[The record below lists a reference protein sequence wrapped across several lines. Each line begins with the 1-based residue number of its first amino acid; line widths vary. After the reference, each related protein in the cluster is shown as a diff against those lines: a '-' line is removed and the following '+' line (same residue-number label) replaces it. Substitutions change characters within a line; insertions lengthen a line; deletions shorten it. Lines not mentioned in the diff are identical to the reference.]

1 MKIKIFCPICRT
13 WKARPPGACLAAIG
27 EEGDAMINLN
37 QLRVFYEA
45 ARSGSFTG
53 AAKKLCITQ
62 PAVTAQIKT
71 FEDQCNLKLF
81 KKKGRSLYLSEEGS
95 TLFEYTRKI
104 FEYEKE
110 VEDVIEEMRKLKRG
124 TLRLGTSK
132 AYARYFMPFLIS
144 SFREAFP
151 HIKVHLDEGSS
162 LDIIH
167 SLLDLKNEVAVI
179 ARVEEDPNIT
189 FVPFKRDRLVLILP
203 PAHAMARKKSVSVE
217 DLVDQPMI
225 MKEMGSGTRKLVNE
239 LFSKKGLT
247 PNVLME
253 TSNTEFI
260 KQLVQRG
267 EGISLLVE
275 EAVAADIREKR
286 LATVPVAGAEPCL
299 DVSIAY
305 LKDQHLSHPARAF
318 VDMLRKMVTKGPQ
331 GGGMQKV
338 MAEYFAHWQEAKV

>member
-1 MKIKIFCPICRT
+1 VV
-13 WKARPPGACLAAIG
+13 
-27 EEGDAMINLN
+27 NLN

-45 ARSGSFTG
+45 ARTGSFTS
-53 AAKKLCITQ
+53 AARKLCITQ
-62 PAVTAQIKT
+62 PAVTAQIKS

-81 KKKGRSLYLSEEGS
+81 KRKGRSLYLSDEGS
-95 TLFEYTRKI
+95 ALYEYTRRI

-144 SFREAFP
+144 SFHEAFP
-151 HIKVHLDEGSS
+151 QIKVHLDEGSS
-162 LDIIH
+162 MDILR

-179 ARVEEDPNIT
+179 ARVEENPNIT
-189 FVPFKRDRLVLILP
+189 FLPFKRDQLILILA
-203 PAHAMARKKSVSVE
+203 PAHGLAGKKRVAVE
-217 DLVDQPMI
+217 ELVNEPMI
-225 MKEMGSGTRKLVNE
+225 MKETGSGTRKQVNE
-239 LFSKKGLT
+239 LFSRKGLA

-267 EGISLLVE
+267 EGISFLVE
-275 EAVAADIREKR
+275 EAVATEIREKR
-286 LATVPVAGAEPCL
+286 LTTVPMAGEKPFL

-305 LKDQHLSHPARAF
+305 LKNQHLSHPARAF
-318 VDMLRKMVTKGPQ
+318 VEMLKKMATKGPQ
-331 GGGMQKV
+331 TGGMEKV
-338 MAEYFAHWQEAKV
+338 MAEYVTRWQETKL

>member
-1 MKIKIFCPICRT
+1 M
-13 WKARPPGACLAAIG
+13 
-27 EEGDAMINLN
+27 MNLN

-45 ARSGSFTG
+45 ARTGSFTS

-95 TLFEYTRKI
+95 ALYEYAKRI

-110 VEDVIEEMRKLKRG
+110 VEDAIEEMRKLKRG

-144 SFREAFP
+144 SFHEAFP

-162 LDIIH
+162 MDILR
-167 SLLDLKNEVAVI
+167 SLLELKNEVAVI
-179 ARVEEDPNIT
+179 AKVEEDPNVT
-189 FVPFKRDRLVLILP
+189 FLPFKRDELILILAP
-203 PAHAMARKKSVSVE
+203 THSLSKKKSVSVE
-217 DLVDQPMI
+217 ELVHEPMI
-225 MKEMGSGTRKLVNE
+225 MKEMGSGTRKQVND
-239 LFSKKGLT
+239 LFSRKGLS

-267 EGISLLVE
+267 EGISFLVE
-275 EAVAADIREKR
+275 ESVAVEIRERR
-286 LATVPVAGAEPCL
+286 LATVPVAGEKPFL

-318 VDMLRKMVTKGPQ
+318 VEMLKKMATKGPQ
-331 GGGMQKV
+331 TGGMQKV
-338 MAEYFAHWQEAKV
+338 MAEYVARWQEAKL

>member
-1 MKIKIFCPICRT
+1 
-13 WKARPPGACLAAIG
+13 
-27 EEGDAMINLN
+27 MINLN

-45 ARSGSFTG
+45 ARTGSFTS

-71 FEDQCNLKLF
+71 FEDQCDLKLF

-95 TLFEYTRKI
+95 TLYEYARRI
-104 FEYEKE
+104 FEYERE

-144 SFREAFP
+144 SFHEAFP
-151 HIKVHLDEGSS
+151 LIRVHLDEGSS
-162 LDIIH
+162 MDILR

-189 FVPFKRDRLVLILP
+189 FLPFKRDQLVLILSP
-203 PAHAMARKKSVSVE
+203 THSLAKKKSLSVE
-217 DLVDQPMI
+217 ELVHEPMI
-225 MKEMGSGTRKLVNE
+225 MKEIGSGTRKQVNE
-239 LFSKKGLT
+239 LFSRKGLA
-247 PNVLME
+247 PKVLME

-267 EGISLLVE
+267 EGISFLVE
-275 EAVAADIREKR
+275 EAVAVEIREKR
-286 LATVPVAGAEPCL
+286 LAAVPVAGENPFL

-305 LKDQHLSHPARAF
+305 LKGQHLSHPARAF
-318 VDMLRKMVTKGPQ
+318 VDMLEKMATQGPRA
-331 GGGMQKV
+331 GGMQKV
-338 MAEYFAHWQEAKV
+338 MAEYFAQWQGGRR

>member
-1 MKIKIFCPICRT
+1 
-13 WKARPPGACLAAIG
+13 
-27 EEGDAMINLN
+27 MINLN

-45 ARSGSFTG
+45 ARAGSFTH
-53 AAKKLCITQ
+53 AARKLCITQ
-62 PAVTAQIKT
+62 PAVTAQIKS

-81 KKKGRSLYLSEEGS
+81 KKKGRSLYLSDEGS
-95 TLFEYTRKI
+95 ALYEYTRRI

-110 VEDVIEEMRKLKRG
+110 VEDVIEAMRKLKRG

-144 SFREAFP
+144 NFHEAFP
-151 HIKVHLDEGSS
+151 QIKVHLDEGSS
-162 LDIIH
+162 MDILR

-179 ARVEEDPNIT
+179 AKVEENPNVT
-189 FVPFKRDRLVLILP
+189 LLPFKREQLILILA
-203 PAHAMARKKSVSVE
+203 PAHGLARKKRVSVE
-217 DLVDQPMI
+217 ELVNEPMI
-225 MKEMGSGTRKLVNE
+225 MKEMGSGTRKQVND
-239 LFSKKGLT
+239 LFSRKGLT

-267 EGISLLVE
+267 EGISFLVE
-275 EAVAADIREKR
+275 EAVAKEIRENR
-286 LATVPVAGAEPCL
+286 LATVPVAGEKPFL

-318 VDMLRKMVTKGPQ
+318 VEMLKKMATKGPRA
-331 GGGMQKV
+331 GGIKRV
-338 MAEYFAHWQEAKV
+338 MGEYFAHRQGAEL

>member
-1 MKIKIFCPICRT
+1 M
-13 WKARPPGACLAAIG
+13 
-27 EEGDAMINLN
+27 MNLN

-45 ARSGSFTG
+45 ARTGSFTS

-81 KKKGRSLYLSEEGS
+81 KKKGRSLYLSDEGS
-95 TLFEYTRKI
+95 TLYEYTRRI

-144 SFREAFP
+144 SFHEAFP
-151 HIKVHLDEGSS
+151 LIKVHLDEGSS
-162 LDIIH
+162 MDILR
-167 SLLDLKNEVAVI
+167 SLVGLKNEVAVI
-179 ARVEEDPNIT
+179 AKVEEDPNVT
-189 FVPFKRDRLVLILP
+189 FLPFKRDELILILAP
-203 PAHAMARKKSVSVE
+203 THSLSKKKSVSVE
-217 DLVDQPMI
+217 ELVHEPMI
-225 MKEMGSGTRKLVNE
+225 MKEMGSGTRKQVND
-239 LFSKKGLT
+239 LFSRKGLS

-267 EGISLLVE
+267 EGISFLVE
-275 EAVAADIREKR
+275 EAVAAEIKEKK
-286 LATVPVAGAEPCL
+286 LTTVPLEGKAPFL

-318 VDMLRKMVTKGPQ
+318 VEMLKKMATKGPQ
-331 GGGMQKV
+331 TGGMQKV
-338 MAEYFAHWQEAKV
+338 MAEYVARWQEAKL

>member
-1 MKIKIFCPICRT
+1 
-13 WKARPPGACLAAIG
+13 
-27 EEGDAMINLN
+27 MINLN

-45 ARSGSFTG
+45 ARCGSFTS
-53 AAKKLCITQ
+53 AARKLCITQ

-81 KKKGRSLYLSEEGS
+81 KKKGRSLYLSDEGS
-95 TLFEYTRKI
+95 ALYEYTRRI
-104 FEYEKE
+104 FEYERE

-124 TLRLGTSK
+124 ILRLGTSK

-144 SFREAFP
+144 SFHEAFP

-179 ARVEEDPNIT
+179 ARVEENPNLT
-189 FVPFKRDRLVLILP
+189 FLPFKRDQLMLILAP
-203 PAHAMARKKSVSVE
+203 THGLARKKSVSVE
-217 DLVDQPMI
+217 ELVNDPMI
-225 MKEMGSGTRKLVNE
+225 MKETGSGTRKQVNE
-239 LFSKKGLT
+239 LFSRKSLT

-267 EGISLLVE
+267 EGISFLVE
-275 EAVAADIREKR
+275 EAVATEIREKR
-286 LATVPVAGAEPCL
+286 LATVPVAGEKPFL

-318 VDMLRKMVTKGPQ
+318 VEMLKKMATKGPREQ
-331 GGGMQKV
+331 GKRKV
-338 MAEYFAHWQEAKV
+338 MADYFADWQEVKL

>member
-1 MKIKIFCPICRT
+1 
-13 WKARPPGACLAAIG
+13 
-27 EEGDAMINLN
+27 MINLN

-45 ARSGSFTG
+45 ARCGSFTS
-53 AAKKLCITQ
+53 AARKLCITQ

-81 KKKGRSLYLSEEGS
+81 KKKGRSLYLSDEGS
-95 TLFEYTRKI
+95 ALYEYTRRI

-124 TLRLGTSK
+124 ILRLGTSK

-144 SFREAFP
+144 SFHEAFP

-179 ARVEEDPNIT
+179 ARVEENPNLT
-189 FVPFKRDRLVLILP
+189 FLPFKRDQLMLILAP
-203 PAHAMARKKSVSVE
+203 THGLARKKSVSVE
-217 DLVDQPMI
+217 ELVNEPMI
-225 MKEMGSGTRKLVNE
+225 MKETGSGTRKQVNE
-239 LFSKKGLT
+239 LFSRKNLT

-267 EGISLLVE
+267 EGISFLVE
-275 EAVAADIREKR
+275 EAVATEIREKR
-286 LATVPVAGAEPCL
+286 LATVPVTGEKPFL

-305 LKDQHLSHPARAF
+305 LKDQHLSHPARAY
-318 VDMLRKMVTKGPQ
+318 VEMLKKMATKGPQ
-331 GGGMQKV
+331 AGGIKKV
-338 MAEYFAHWQEAKV
+338 MAEYFAHRQEAKL

>member
-1 MKIKIFCPICRT
+1 
-13 WKARPPGACLAAIG
+13 
-27 EEGDAMINLN
+27 MINLN

-45 ARSGSFTG
+45 ARTGSFTS

-62 PAVTAQIKT
+62 PAVTAQIRT
-71 FEDQCNLKLF
+71 FEDQCDLKLF

-95 TLFEYTRKI
+95 TLYEYARRI
-104 FEYEKE
+104 FEYERE

-144 SFREAFP
+144 SFHEAFP
-151 HIKVHLDEGSS
+151 LIKVHLDEGSS
-162 LDIIH
+162 MDILR

-189 FVPFKRDRLVLILP
+189 FLPFKRDQLVLILSP
-203 PAHAMARKKSVSVE
+203 THSLAKKKSLSVE
-217 DLVDQPMI
+217 ELVHEPMI
-225 MKEMGSGTRKLVNE
+225 MKEIGSGTRKQVNE
-239 LFSKKGLT
+239 LFSRKGLA
-247 PNVLME
+247 PKVLME

-267 EGISLLVE
+267 EGISFLVE
-275 EAVAADIREKR
+275 EAVAVEIREKR
-286 LATVPVAGAEPCL
+286 LAAVPVAGENPFL

-305 LKDQHLSHPARAF
+305 LKGQHLSHPARAF
-318 VDMLRKMVTKGPQ
+318 VDMLEKMATQGPRA
-331 GGGMQKV
+331 GGMQKV
-338 MAEYFAHWQEAKV
+338 MAEYFAQWQGGRR

>member
-1 MKIKIFCPICRT
+1 M
-13 WKARPPGACLAAIG
+13 
-27 EEGDAMINLN
+27 NLN

-45 ARSGSFTG
+45 ARTGSFTS

-81 KKKGRSLYLSEEGS
+81 KKKGRSLYLSDEGS
-95 TLFEYTRKI
+95 TLYEYTRRI
-104 FEYEKE
+104 FEYERE

-144 SFREAFP
+144 SFHEAFP

-162 LDIIH
+162 MDILR
-167 SLLDLKNEVAVI
+167 SLLELKNEVAVI
-179 ARVEEDPNIT
+179 ARVEEDPNVA
-189 FVPFKRDRLVLILP
+189 FLPFKRDELILILAP
-203 PAHAMARKKSVSVE
+203 THSLSKKKSVSVE
-217 DLVDQPMI
+217 ELVHEPMI
-225 MKEMGSGTRKLVNE
+225 MKEMGSGTRKQVNE
-239 LFSKKGLT
+239 LFNRKGLS

-267 EGISLLVE
+267 EGISFLVE
-275 EAVAADIREKR
+275 ESVAVEIREKR
-286 LATVPVAGAEPCL
+286 LATVPVAGEKPFL

-318 VDMLRKMVTKGPQ
+318 VEMLKKMATKGPQ
-331 GGGMQKV
+331 TGGMQKV
-338 MAEYFAHWQEAKV
+338 MAEYVARWQEAKL

>member
-1 MKIKIFCPICRT
+1 MV
-13 WKARPPGACLAAIG
+13 
-27 EEGDAMINLN
+27 NLN

-45 ARSGSFTG
+45 ARTGSFTS
-53 AAKKLCITQ
+53 AARKLCITQ
-62 PAVTAQIKT
+62 PAVTAQIKS

-81 KKKGRSLYLSEEGS
+81 KRKGRSLYLSDEGS
-95 TLFEYTRKI
+95 ALYEYTRRI

-144 SFREAFP
+144 SFHEAFP
-151 HIKVHLDEGSS
+151 QIKVHLDEGSS
-162 LDIIH
+162 MDILR

-179 ARVEEDPNIT
+179 ARVEENPNIT
-189 FVPFKRDRLVLILP
+189 FLPFKRDQLILILA
-203 PAHAMARKKSVSVE
+203 PAHGLAGKKRVAVE
-217 DLVDQPMI
+217 ELVNEPMI
-225 MKEMGSGTRKLVNE
+225 MKETGSGTRKQVNE
-239 LFSKKGLT
+239 LFSRKGLA

-267 EGISLLVE
+267 EGISFLVE
-275 EAVAADIREKR
+275 EAVATEIREKR
-286 LATVPVAGAEPCL
+286 LTTVPMAGEKPFL

-305 LKDQHLSHPARAF
+305 LKNQHLSHPARAF
-318 VDMLRKMVTKGPQ
+318 VEMLKKMATKGPQ
-331 GGGMQKV
+331 TGGMEKV
-338 MAEYFAHWQEAKV
+338 MAEYVTRWQETKL

>member
-1 MKIKIFCPICRT
+1 
-13 WKARPPGACLAAIG
+13 
-27 EEGDAMINLN
+27 MINLN

-45 ARSGSFTG
+45 ARTGSFTS
-53 AAKKLCITQ
+53 AAKKLFITQ
-62 PAVTAQIKT
+62 PAVTAQIRT

-81 KKKGRSLYLSEEGS
+81 KKKGRSLYLSEEGN
-95 TLFEYTRKI
+95 TLYEYARRI
-104 FEYEKE
+104 FEYERE

-144 SFREAFP
+144 SFHEAFP
-151 HIKVHLDEGSS
+151 QIKVHLDEGSS
-162 LDIIH
+162 LDILR

-179 ARVEEDPNIT
+179 ARVKEDSNVT
-189 FVPFKRDRLVLILP
+189 FLPFKRDQLMLILAP
-203 PAHAMARKKSVSVE
+203 NHNLAKKKSVSVDE
-217 DLVDQPMI
+217 LVSQPMI
-225 MKEMGSGTRKLVNE
+225 MKEMGSGTRKQVND
-239 LFSKKGLT
+239 LFSRKGLT

-267 EGISLLVE
+267 EGISFLVE
-275 EAVAADIREKR
+275 EAVAAEINEKK
-286 LATVPVAGAEPCL
+286 LTTVPLAGEELFL

-318 VDMLRKMVTKGPQ
+318 VEMLKKMATKGPQ
-331 GGGMQKV
+331 TGGMQKV
-338 MAEYFAHWQEAKV
+338 MAEYVARWQEAKL

>member
-1 MKIKIFCPICRT
+1 M
-13 WKARPPGACLAAIG
+13 
-27 EEGDAMINLN
+27 MNLN

-45 ARSGSFTG
+45 ARTGSFTG

-81 KKKGRSLYLSEEGS
+81 KKKGRSLYLSDEGS
-95 TLFEYTRKI
+95 TLYEYTRRI
-104 FEYEKE
+104 FEYERE

-144 SFREAFP
+144 SFHEAFP

-162 LDIIH
+162 MDILR
-167 SLLDLKNEVAVI
+167 SLLELKNEVAVI
-179 ARVEEDPNIT
+179 AKVEEDPNVT
-189 FVPFKRDRLVLILP
+189 FLPFKRDELILILAP
-203 PAHAMARKKSVSVE
+203 THSLSKKKSVSVE
-217 DLVDQPMI
+217 ELVHEPMI
-225 MKEMGSGTRKLVNE
+225 MKEMGSGTRKQVNE
-239 LFSKKGLT
+239 LFNRKGLS

-267 EGISLLVE
+267 EGISFLVE
-275 EAVAADIREKR
+275 ESVAVEIREKR
-286 LATVPVAGAEPCL
+286 LATVPVAGEKLFL

-318 VDMLRKMVTKGPQ
+318 VEMLKKMATKGPQ
-331 GGGMQKV
+331 TGGMQKV
-338 MAEYFAHWQEAKV
+338 MAEYVARWQEAKL

>member
-1 MKIKIFCPICRT
+1 
-13 WKARPPGACLAAIG
+13 
-27 EEGDAMINLN
+27 MINLN

-45 ARSGSFTG
+45 ARSGSFTS
-53 AAKKLCITQ
+53 AARKLCITQ
-62 PAVTAQIKT
+62 PAVTAQIKA

-104 FEYEKE
+104 FEYERE

-179 ARVEEDPNIT
+179 ARVEEDPNVT
-189 FVPFKRDRLVLILP
+189 FLPFRRDRLVLILA
-203 PAHAMARKKSVSVE
+203 PAHGMARKKSVSVE

-267 EGISLLVE
+267 EGISFLVE
-275 EAVAADIREKR
+275 EAVAADVREKR
-286 LATVPVAGAEPCL
+286 LATVPVAGVEPFL

-318 VDMLRKMVTKGPQ
+318 VDMLRKMATKGPQ
-331 GGGMQKV
+331 AGGLQKV
-338 MAEYFAHWQEAKV
+338 MDEYFAHWQEAKR

>member
-1 MKIKIFCPICRT
+1 
-13 WKARPPGACLAAIG
+13 
-27 EEGDAMINLN
+27 MINLN

-45 ARSGSFTG
+45 ARTGSFTS

-62 PAVTAQIKT
+62 PAVTAQIRT
-71 FEDQCNLKLF
+71 FEDQCDLKLF

-95 TLFEYTRKI
+95 TLYEYARRI
-104 FEYEKE
+104 FEYERE

-144 SFREAFP
+144 SFHEAFP
-151 HIKVHLDEGSS
+151 LIKVHLDEGSS
-162 LDIIH
+162 MDILR

-189 FVPFKRDRLVLILP
+189 FLPFKRDQLVLILSP
-203 PAHAMARKKSVSVE
+203 THSLAKKKSVSVE
-217 DLVDQPMI
+217 ELVHEPMI
-225 MKEMGSGTRKLVNE
+225 MKEIGSGTRKQVNE
-239 LFSKKGLT
+239 LFSRKGLA
-247 PNVLME
+247 PKVLME

-267 EGISLLVE
+267 EGISFLVE
-275 EAVAADIREKR
+275 EAVAVEIREKR
-286 LATVPVAGAEPCL
+286 LAAVPVAGGNPFL

-305 LKDQHLSHPARAF
+305 LKGQHLSHPARAF
-318 VDMLRKMVTKGPQ
+318 VDMLEKMATQGPRA
-331 GGGMQKV
+331 GGMQKV
-338 MAEYFAHWQEAKV
+338 MAEYFAQWQGAKL

>member
-1 MKIKIFCPICRT
+1 
-13 WKARPPGACLAAIG
+13 
-27 EEGDAMINLN
+27 MINLN

-45 ARSGSFTG
+45 ARTGSFTS
-53 AAKKLCITQ
+53 AARKLCITQ
-62 PAVTAQIKT
+62 PAVTAQIKS

-95 TLFEYTRKI
+95 TLYEYIKRI
-104 FEYEKE
+104 FEYERE

-151 HIKVHLDEGSS
+151 QIKVHLDEGSS
-162 LDIIH
+162 MDILR
-167 SLLDLKNEVAVI
+167 SLLDLKNEVALI
-179 ARVEEDPNIT
+179 ARVKEDPNIA
-189 FVPFKRDRLVLILP
+189 FLPFKRDQLMLILSP
-203 PAHAMARKKSVSVE
+203 THSLAKKKSVFVE
-217 DLVDQPMI
+217 ELANQPMI
-225 MKEMGSGTRKLVNE
+225 MKEMGSGTRKQVNE
-239 LFSKKGLT
+239 LFSRKGLT

-267 EGISLLVE
+267 EGISFLVE
-275 EAVAADIREKR
+275 EAVAAEINKKK
-286 LATVPVAGAEPCL
+286 LTTVPLAGEELFL

-318 VDMLRKMVTKGPQ
+318 VDMLKKMANKGPQ
-331 GGGMQKV
+331 TGGMQKV
-338 MAEYFAHWQEAKV
+338 MAEYVARWQEAKL